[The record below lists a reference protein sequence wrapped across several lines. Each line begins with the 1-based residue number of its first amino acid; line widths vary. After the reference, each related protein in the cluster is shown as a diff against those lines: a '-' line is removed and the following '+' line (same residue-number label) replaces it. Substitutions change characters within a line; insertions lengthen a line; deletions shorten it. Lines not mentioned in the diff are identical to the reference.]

1 MDINCVAISFPNSDI
16 SVPLTFSLLLCV
28 PSPQLSLAYSDA
40 SPPTSLELPVLRSF
54 QVKKGFWKGNTES
67 AGTIFRAAS

>member
-1 MDINCVAISFPNSDI
+1 MDINCIAISFPNSNI
-16 SVPLTFSLLLCV
+16 SVPLAFSLLPCM
-28 PSPQLSLAYSDA
+28 PSPQLFLAYLDA
-40 SPPTSLELPVLRSF
+40 SPPTSLELLVLRSF